1 MRRRHTAAPQQKNLS
16 QYTTTPT
23 TPTTSKNKCHPSPV
37 ASRPIITTTTT
48 TTSASTTTSTKLN
61 PKNVDRIRAVSD
73 YLWCEICG
81 KEFQLVEDPLEQEN
95 MWLVHFTSEH
105 LLDELQT
112 GSVTLEDLKNL
123 EKYFHEDDDNDDEWK
138 EDEWKEDL
146 FMLQAKVYRKKVE
159 RRKFWFAIF
168 FTLIVFVTIYRQVYQ
183 SSSSSPAL

>member
-1 MRRRHTAAPQQKNLS
+1 M
-16 QYTTTPT
+16 
-23 TPTTSKNKCHPSPV
+23 
-37 ASRPIITTTTT
+37 
-48 TTSASTTTSTKLN
+48 
-61 PKNVDRIRAVSD
+61 
-73 YLWCEICG
+73 
-81 KEFQLVEDPLEQEN
+81 EDPLEQEN

-123 EKYFHEDDDNDDEWK
+123 EKYFHEDDDKEDEWK

-183 SSSSSPAL
+183 SS